1 VWVLENLFGQSPPPP
16 PKDVPAL
23 DIDTSQATSIRETL
37 AAHKKLESCASC
49 HRDID
54 PPGLALENYDAI
66 GGWRTSYPGNKQP
79 IDASSEMT
87 DGTIL
92 SGPQSIKDYLKA
104 NPKLFTRCLLSKLLE
119 YGAGRQLSVGDRR
132 IVDQIVETEPENG
145 YRFRDLIEAAVTSE
159 VFLTR

>member
-1 VWVLENLFGQSPPPP
+1 
-16 PKDVPAL
+16 
-23 DIDTSQATSIRETL
+23 
-37 AAHKKLESCASC
+37 
-49 HRDID
+49 
-54 PPGLALENYDAI
+54 
-66 GGWRTSYPGNKQP
+66 
-79 IDASSEMT
+79 MT